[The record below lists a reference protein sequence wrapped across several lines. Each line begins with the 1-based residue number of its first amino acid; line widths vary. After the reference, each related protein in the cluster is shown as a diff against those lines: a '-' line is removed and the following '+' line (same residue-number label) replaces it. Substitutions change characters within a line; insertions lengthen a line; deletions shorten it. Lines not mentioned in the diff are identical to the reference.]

1 MLEAIDSR
9 RTDLGCPPAAVDAQ
23 RTEQLL
29 ETPRACLIQPSDAQ
43 LALCS
48 LYANRWY
55 TMKRLVRVSAR
66 LGIKPDMRVWDQF
79 LIRRTGQRMVTFVTD
94 VKKLEDGRKVA
105 PSFLNFNLFDFL
117 SNLSAVALGADNL
130 HVTCNVPQHQLHHGF
145 SSQLC
150 QHT

>member
-9 RTDLGCPPAAVDAQ
+9 RTDLDCPPAAVDAG
-23 RTEQLL
+23 RTEQLA
-29 ETPRACLIQPSDAQ
+29 ETPRACIIQPSDAQ

-94 VKKLEDGRKVA
+94 IQKLEDGRKVA
-105 PSFLNFNLFDFL
+105 PSFLNVNLDR
-117 SNLSAVALGADNL
+117 
-130 HVTCNVPQHQLHHGF
+130 F
-145 SSQLC
+145 SL
-150 QHT
+150 